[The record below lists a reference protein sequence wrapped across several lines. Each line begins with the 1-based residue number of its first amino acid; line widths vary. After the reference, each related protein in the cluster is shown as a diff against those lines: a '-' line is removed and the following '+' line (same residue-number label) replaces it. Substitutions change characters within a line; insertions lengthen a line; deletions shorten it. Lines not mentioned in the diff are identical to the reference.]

1 MRSGSLYTHDMKGE
15 YSEAEH
21 RQALVKLREALADMR
36 SEYGALGGMFV
47 PICGHI
53 EQALRAIDQFDSG
66 MEFIVCIGML
76 KAGKSTLVNLLTRS
90 ANASPMGY
98 GQDTTLRPALIR
110 MAAPGD
116 EGSILIFEAPAGS
129 TVDQRTEQIRRV
141 MDYLRGLHAGE
152 ALSDVSMRL
161 LPLSDEL
168 LTRVL
173 CSEPGRYR
181 ELPTEPLLVV
191 VETPYS
197 EDCVLLRNRKRMI
210 LDMPGC
216 DSPHAEVVRD
226 NLYRE
231 IGKECDMAL
240 ILQSSVAPLNEKAV
254 ELLREILGERS
265 ASTIRLIQNRME
277 AKAWLKQT
285 VLDAQTAAQQKN
297 ARRVFSLLA
306 GTPDLPT
313 DSVNLGMAYAGI
325 FEPVENL
332 QLPLNLPSGSYHTP
346 QDLLAASGFSRM
358 EQELNRALPGI
369 RLAHCRDELLNALRA
384 LLQCLK
390 QQTAQLQAELTEL
403 AEIREEWRKFGQ
415 AAKEQL
421 QPDAMPLKLTLRF
434 AHRDELPDYE
444 ALISRTCRSW
454 KDGRLSR
461 EEVSGEDV
469 NKCLQAC
476 QQACFATARD
486 FLNEGIRIG
495 MLQLTLPEGEDIPLD
510 RYCEDVLIR
519 RALRRGEQALD
530 GLYPGQMRSFVTAQ
544 RPELR
549 DSLRNERIVL
559 PLNPK
564 DRDMLAQCHYERMP
578 ETSQVPGRF
587 FGTNTVVET
596 YRNVLHYEPFLNRR
610 REIADF
616 YRQAVDSLLQQR
628 APLAEIDTCVRRAT
642 ESATSNFHAA
652 VRERLR
658 DNRAQMDSAE
668 SALQTLKELET
679 QIINLKE
686 NYENYR

>member
-1 MRSGSLYTHDMKGE
+1 MNGE
-15 YSEAEH
+15 NCETEH
-21 RQALVKLREALADMR
+21 RQALVKLREALAEMR

-53 EQALRAIDQFDSG
+53 DQALRAIEQFDSG
-66 MEFIVCIGML
+66 MELIVCIGML

-90 ANASPMGY
+90 PNASPMGY

-110 MAAPGD
+110 MAPPGD
-116 EGSILIFEAPAGS
+116 EGSILIFEVPAGNS
-129 TVDQRTEQIRRV
+129 SEQRPEQIRRV
-141 MDYLRGLHAGE
+141 MDYLRGLRDGA
-152 ALSDVSMRL
+152 APADVSMRL

-173 CSEPGRYR
+173 CSEPGLYR
-181 ELPTEPLLVV
+181 ELPTEPLLVL

-254 ELLREILGERS
+254 ELLCEILGERS

-285 VLDAQTAAQQKN
+285 VLEAQNAAQQKN
-297 ARRVFSLLA
+297 ARRVFSMLA

-325 FEPVENL
+325 FEPSQNL
-332 QLPLNLPSGSYHTP
+332 QLPLRLPSDSYHTP
-346 QDLLAASGFSRM
+346 QDLLAASGFCRM

-369 RLAHCRDELLNALRA
+369 RLAHCRDELLNALRD
-384 LLQCLK
+384 LLLCL
-390 QQTAQLQAELTEL
+390 QQQAARLQAELTEL
-403 AEIREEWRKFGQ
+403 SAIREAWRKFGQ
-415 AAKEQL
+415 AAREQL
-421 QPDAMPLKLTLRF
+421 QPDAMPQKVTLRF

-444 ALISRTCRSW
+444 ALISSTCRSW

-461 EEVSGEDV
+461 EEVSGEEV

-476 QQACFATARD
+476 QQACFAAARD
-486 FLNEGIRIG
+486 FLKEGIRIG

-519 RALRRGEQALD
+519 RALRSGEQALD
-530 GLYPGQMRSFVTAQ
+530 GLYPEQMRSFVTAR

-549 DSLRNERIVL
+549 DSLRNECIVL
-559 PLNPK
+559 PLKPK
-564 DRDMLAQCHYERMP
+564 DRDKLEQCHYERMP
-578 ETSQVPGRF
+578 ESSQVPGRF

-610 REIADF
+610 REIAAF
-616 YRQAVDSLLQQR
+616 YRNAVDLLLQQR
-628 APLAEIDTCVRRAT
+628 APLAEIDACVHRAADA
-642 ESATSNFHAA
+642 ATADFHAA

-658 DNRAQMDSAE
+658 DNRAQMDAAE
-668 SALQTLKELET
+668 SACRTLKELEA
-679 QIINLKE
+679 QIINMKE

>member
-1 MRSGSLYTHDMKGE
+1 MRAGSLYTQDMRGE

-21 RQALVKLREALADMR
+21 RLALQKLREALTEMR
-36 SEYGALGGMFV
+36 SEYGATGGVFV
-47 PICGHI
+47 PVCGHI
-53 EQALRAIDQFDSG
+53 DKALRAIDQFDSG
-66 MEFIVCIGML
+66 MELIVCIGML

-110 MAAPGD
+110 MAAPGE
-116 EGSILIFEAPAGS
+116 EGQILIFDAPADN
-129 TVDQRTEQIRRV
+129 TAEQRPEQIRRV
-141 MDYLRGLHAGE
+141 MDYLRGIHTAASTAEL
-152 ALSDVSMRL
+152 SMRL

-254 ELLREILGERS
+254 ELQREILGERS

-277 AKAWLKQT
+277 AKAWLKQS
-285 VLDAQTAAQQKN
+285 VLEAQTTAQQKN

-306 GTPDLPT
+306 GTPDLPS

-325 FEPVENL
+325 FEPTENL
-332 QLPLNLPSGSYHTP
+332 QLPLHLPTGTYHTR
-346 QDLLAASGFSRM
+346 QELLAASGFCRM
-358 EQELNRALPGI
+358 EQELNSALPGI
-369 RLAHCRDELLNALRA
+369 RLAHCRDELLNALRE
-384 LLQCLK
+384 LQVGLK
-390 QQTAQLQAELTEL
+390 RQVELLQAELAVLTQH
-403 AEIREEWRKFGQ
+403 RDEWRKFGQ
-415 AAKEQL
+415 AASELL
-421 QPDAMPLKLTLRF
+421 QPDSMPQKLKLSF
-434 AHRDELPDYE
+434 SHKDELPDYE
-444 ALISRTCRSW
+444 NLIAGICRSW

-461 EEVSGEDV
+461 EEVSGEEV
-469 NKCLQAC
+469 NKCLHACSQAC
-476 QQACFATARD
+476 LAATRELLKD
-486 FLNEGIRIG
+486 GMKIS
-495 MLQLTLPEGEDIPLD
+495 MLQLTLPEGENVPLD
-510 RYCEDVLIR
+510 RYCDDVLIR

-530 GLYPGQMRSFVTAQ
+530 ERYPGLMRSFATAQ
-544 RPELR
+544 RPELQK
-549 DSLRNERIVL
+549 SVRNERVVL
-559 PLNPK
+559 PLQTK
-564 DRDMLAQCHYERMP
+564 DFENLENCHYERMP

-596 YRNVLHYEPFLNRR
+596 YRNVLHYEPFLKRQ
-610 REIADF
+610 REIATF
-616 YRQAVDSLLQQR
+616 YRNAVDSLLQQR
-628 APLAEIDTCVRRAT
+628 APLGEIDACVR
-642 ESATSNFHAA
+642 SATSGATADFHAA

-658 DNRAQMDSAE
+658 ENRAQMDAVE
-668 SALQTLKELET
+668 STQQSLQELADKVC
-679 QIINLKE
+679 QLKE
-686 NYENYR
+686 NYENYC